1 MLEIFAIP
9 AFTDN
14 YIWALR
20 KEKQLVVVDPGDPNA
35 VQDILLKENL
45 DLIAILITHWHPDH
59 TGGLLELSKEK
70 TIPVYGPKGGH
81 IEGITNELGEND
93 QITILGNTF
102 KVFETPGHT
111 LDHISYFSDQE
122 NPILFCGDTLFSGGC
137 GRLFEGTPTQMYNSL
152 SKFSSLPEET
162 KVFCTHE
169 YTLSNLNFA
178 VEVEPTNKELLKY
191 YEEVSNKRNNNEIT
205 LPSNIKLEK
214 NINPFLRSSES
225 SIKKSAEKYSSK
237 SNLDNIETLSVI
249 RSWKDNF

>member
-1 MLEIFAIP
+1 MIEIFAIP

-20 KEKQLVVVDPGDPNA
+20 KDKQLVVVDPGDPNA
-35 VQDILLKENL
+35 VKDVLLKDNL

-70 TIPVYGPKGGH
+70 AIPVYGPKGGH

>member
-1 MLEIFAIP
+1 MIEIFAIP

-70 TIPVYGPKGGH
+70 AIPVYGPKGGH

-191 YEEVSNKRNNNEIT
+191 YEEVSNKRNNDEIT

>member
-35 VQDILLKENL
+35 VKDVLLKDNL

-191 YEEVSNKRNNNEIT
+191 YEEVSNKRNNDEIT

>member
-1 MLEIFAIP
+1 MIEIFAIP

-20 KEKQLVVVDPGDPNA
+20 KDKQLVVVDPGDPNA

-70 TIPVYGPKGGH
+70 AIPVYGPKGGH

-93 QITILGNTF
+93 QITILGTNF
-102 KVFETPGHT
+102 NVFETPGHT
-111 LDHISYFSDQE
+111 LDHISYFSDQA

>member
-1 MLEIFAIP
+1 MIEIFAIP

-70 TIPVYGPKGGH
+70 AIPVYGPKGGH
-81 IEGITNELGEND
+81 IEGITNELCEND

>member
-1 MLEIFAIP
+1 MIEIFAIP

-111 LDHISYFSDQE
+111 LDHISYFSDQA

>member
-20 KEKQLVVVDPGDPNA
+20 KDKQLVVVDPGDPNA
-35 VQDILLKENL
+35 VKDVLLRDNL

>member
-70 TIPVYGPKGGH
+70 AIPVYGPKGGH

-93 QITILGNTF
+93 QITIFGDTF

-111 LDHISYFSDQE
+111 LDHISYFSDQA

-191 YEEVSNKRNNNEIT
+191 YEEVSNKRNNDEIT

>member
-20 KEKQLVVVDPGDPNA
+20 KDKQLVVVDPGDPNA

>member
-1 MLEIFAIP
+1 MIEIFAIP

-70 TIPVYGPKGGH
+70 AIPVYGPKGGH

>member
-1 MLEIFAIP
+1 MIEIFAIP

-111 LDHISYFSDQE
+111 LDHISYFSDQA

-191 YEEVSNKRNNNEIT
+191 YEEVSNKRNNDEIT

>member
-70 TIPVYGPKGGH
+70 AIPVYGPKGGH

-111 LDHISYFSDQE
+111 LDHISYFSDQA

>member
-70 TIPVYGPKGGH
+70 AIPVYGPKGGH

-111 LDHISYFSDQE
+111 LDHISYFSDQA

-191 YEEVSNKRNNNEIT
+191 YEEVSNKRNNDEIT

>member
-1 MLEIFAIP
+1 MIEIFAIP

-20 KEKQLVVVDPGDPNA
+20 KEKQLVVVDPGAPNA

-70 TIPVYGPKGGH
+70 AIPVYGPKGGH

>member
-9 AFTDN
+9 DFTDN

-35 VQDILLKENL
+35 VQDILLKETL

-70 TIPVYGPKGGH
+70 AIPVYGPKGGH

-191 YEEVSNKRNNNEIT
+191 YEEVSNKRNNDEIT
-205 LPSNIKLEK
+205 LPSNMKLEK

>member
-35 VQDILLKENL
+35 VQDILLKETL

-70 TIPVYGPKGGH
+70 AIPVYGPKGGH

-191 YEEVSNKRNNNEIT
+191 YEEVSNKRNNDEIT
-205 LPSNIKLEK
+205 LPSNMKLEK

>member
-70 TIPVYGPKGGH
+70 EIPVYGPKGGH

>member
-1 MLEIFAIP
+1 
-9 AFTDN
+9 
-14 YIWALR
+14 
-20 KEKQLVVVDPGDPNA
+20 
-35 VQDILLKENL
+35 
-45 DLIAILITHWHPDH
+45 
-59 TGGLLELSKEK
+59 
-70 TIPVYGPKGGH
+70 
-81 IEGITNELGEND
+81 
-93 QITILGNTF
+93 
-102 KVFETPGHT
+102 
-111 LDHISYFSDQE
+111 
-122 NPILFCGDTLFSGGC
+122 
-137 GRLFEGTPTQMYNSL
+137 MYNSL

>member
-70 TIPVYGPKGGH
+70 AIPVYGPKGGH

>member
-70 TIPVYGPKGGH
+70 EIPVYGPKGGH

-191 YEEVSNKRNNNEIT
+191 YEEVSNKRNNDEIT

>member
-20 KEKQLVVVDPGDPNA
+20 KDKQLVVVDPGDPNA

-70 TIPVYGPKGGH
+70 AIPVYGPKGGH

>member
-20 KEKQLVVVDPGDPNA
+20 KDKQLVVVDPGDPNA

-70 TIPVYGPKGGH
+70 AIPVYGPKGGH

-191 YEEVSNKRNNNEIT
+191 YEEVSNKRNNDEIT

>member
-35 VQDILLKENL
+35 VKDVLLKDNL

-70 TIPVYGPKGGH
+70 EIPVYGPKGGH

-191 YEEVSNKRNNNEIT
+191 YEEVSNKRNNDEIT

>member
-70 TIPVYGPKGGH
+70 AIPVYGPKGGH

-191 YEEVSNKRNNNEIT
+191 YEEVSNKRNNDEIT